1 MELADLN
8 NRTRRQ
14 FNVPPRISGALVTR
28 VDEDS
33 TAADAGLRP
42 GNVIMQIDQQPVNN
56 LETAVDALNDSKGK
70 RLRLWIYNQGATQY
84 LSVPMKK
91 GRK

>member
-1 MELADLN
+1 
-8 NRTRRQ
+8 
-14 FNVPPRISGALVTR
+14 
-28 VDEDS
+28 
-33 TAADAGLRP
+33 
-42 GNVIMQIDQQPVNN
+42 MQIDQQPVDN

-70 RLRLWIYNQGATQY
+70 RLRLWVYNQGATQY